1 MPGNYAHYRF
11 GLLSVDALPGDLRR
25 PIQRF
30 RRFYDVGLHGP
41 DIFFNYNPFWNNPVT
56 RMGSEFHRKTGRE
69 FFTAACAAWKAAPS
83 EAATAYLYGL
93 LGHYCLDSVCHP
105 YVEAK
110 DDAGLARHAELETDF
125 DRHLLRLDGRVPP
138 HLQSV
143 SAHMKLTR
151 GECVTAAQFFAPATP
166 AQVQQ
171 SIRNTARYARLLAH
185 KKRKL
190 LEFFLKPANENVR
203 DHVMHTK
210 ANPRCEGMH
219 PELMQ
224 LYNQALE
231 RYPVMLA
238 QLREHMENGAPLGE
252 YFDPT
257 FG

>member
-1 MPGNYAHYRF
+1 MPANYAHFRF
-11 GLLSVDALPGDLRR
+11 GKLTVEHLCPEFRR

-41 DIFFNYNPFWNNPVT
+41 DIFFHYNPFWGNSVA
-56 RMGSEFHRKTGRE
+56 RLGSDFHQKTGRE

-93 LGHYCLDSVCHP
+93 LGHYCLDSLLHP
-105 YVEAK
+105 FVEEK
-110 DDAGLARHAELETDF
+110 DASGQIRHAELETDF
-125 DRHLLRLDGRVPP
+125 DRYLLRLDGKVPP

-143 SAHMKLTR
+143 SEHMKLTR

-166 AQVQQ
+166 QQVRR

-190 LEFFLKPANENVR
+190 LELILKGTNQNVR
-203 DHVMHTK
+203 DHVMMTK

-219 PELMQ
+219 PELM
-224 LYNQALE
+224 E
-231 RYPVMLA
+231 RYNLALTRYPQMLNELQA
-238 QLREHMENGAPLGE
+238 HLETGAPLGE

-257 FG
+257 F